1 MLFSS
6 FVDDSARGL
15 PRVYPRTA
23 AGAYQKVRTFNIQTD
38 CQKYVPFARK
48 SLMIEN
54 IIWRTTL
61 CNFGEDF

>member
-1 MLFSS
+1 LTLLS
-6 FVDDSARGL
+6 FLGL
-15 PRVYPRTA
+15 
-23 AGAYQKVRTFNIQTD
+23 QTD